1 MKKILIIPANTDLN
15 RGDQAL
21 IWESARLIE
30 DIYGKEN
37 VSFSVIASEEDET
50 SELQKH
56 QTAALGF
63 KFVPALLN
71 HPSRKFKRN
80 NDDSKSYSK
89 RTLLKWGLQAVLD
102 YLHTFMLLSKC
113 GAVRNFGQCFL
124 NVSEKNTLKAFKES
138 DAIFVKGGGFLHSY
152 GTITDP
158 YFIYFL
164 TYHIRLAIALGKKV
178 YMLPNSIG
186 PLKNPIAKRIAIK
199 TLRECTLVSVRENIS
214 RDFLGSIGIFS
225 VLFPDLGFFLK
236 PTEKNMDDYLAKQGV
251 PIEDKKVV
259 LTLRPYRFQGYDNAD
274 RLYENYLNGVTCLVK
289 HLHAKG
295 YHTSFLAHTLGPS
308 THEDDRLAIKEV
320 MSRLDDD
327 SRKSI
332 SYLEDIDLT
341 CRDVEK
347 IYASFDYMIGTRF
360 HSVIFSLNVNVPSIA
375 IAYGGNKG
383 KGIMNILGNDAFSI
397 DMDKISGDSL
407 INLFDK
413 LECDRESYLQ
423 NLIEKRQVINQQRE
437 ALITQIQA
445 LEKNNV

>member
-21 IWESARLIE
+21 IWESARLVE
-30 DIYGKEN
+30 DIYGKDN
-37 VSFSVIASEEDET
+37 VSFSVIASNEGEA

-71 HPSRKFKRN
+71 HPSRKFKHN
-80 NDDSKSYSK
+80 NDDSKAYTK
-89 RTLLKWGLQAVLD
+89 GTMLKWGIQAILD

-113 GAVRNFGQCFL
+113 SAVRRFGQCFL
-124 NVSEKNTLKAFKES
+124 NTSEKDTLHAFTES

-152 GTITDP
+152 GAVTDP

-186 PLKNPIAKRIAIK
+186 PLKNPIARRIAIK
-199 TLRECTLVSVRENIS
+199 ALKGCKLVTVRENIS

-225 VLFPDLGFFLK
+225 ELFPDLGFFLK
-236 PTEKNMDDYLAKQGV
+236 PIEKNMDNYLAKRGV
-251 PIEDKKVV
+251 PIEGKKVV
-259 LTLRPYRFQGYDNAD
+259 LTLRPYRFQGYDNSD
-274 RLYENYLNGVTCLVK
+274 RLYENYLNGTVRLVE

-308 THEDDRLAIKEV
+308 AHEDDRLAIKEV
-320 MSRLDDD
+320 ISRLDDD
-327 SRKSI
+327 DRKNI
-332 SYLEDIDLT
+332 SYLEDINLT

-347 IYASFDYMIGTRF
+347 IYSSFDYMIGTRF

-397 DMDKISGDSL
+397 DMDKIREDSL
-407 INLFDK
+407 MNLFDK
-413 LECDRESYLQ
+413 LEHERGNYLH
-423 NLIEKRQVINQQRE
+423 NLTEKRQVINRQRE
-437 ALITQIQA
+437 ALIVQIQT
-445 LEKNNV
+445 LDKSNR

>member
-21 IWESARLIE
+21 IWESARLVE
-30 DIYGKEN
+30 DIYGKDN
-37 VSFSVIASEEDET
+37 VSFSVIASNEGEA

-71 HPSRKFKRN
+71 HPSRKFKHN
-80 NDDSKSYSK
+80 NDDSKAYTK
-89 RTLLKWGLQAVLD
+89 GTMLKWGIQAILD
-102 YLHTFMLLSKC
+102 YFHTFMLLSKC
-113 GAVRNFGQCFL
+113 SVVRRFGQCFL
-124 NVSEKNTLKAFKES
+124 NISEKDTLHAFTES

-152 GTITDP
+152 GAVTDP

-186 PLKNPIAKRIAIK
+186 PLKNPIARRIAIK
-199 TLRECTLVSVRENIS
+199 ALKGCKLVTVRENIS

-225 VLFPDLGFFLK
+225 ELFPDLGFFLK
-236 PTEKNMDDYLAKQGV
+236 PTEKNMDNYLAKRGV
-251 PIEDKKVV
+251 PIEGKKVV
-259 LTLRPYRFQGYDNAD
+259 LTLRPYRFQGYDNSD
-274 RLYENYLNGVTCLVK
+274 RLYENYLNGTVRLVK

-308 THEDDRLAIKEV
+308 AHEDDRLAIKEV
-320 MSRLDDD
+320 ISRLDDD
-327 SRKSI
+327 DRKNI
-332 SYLEDIDLT
+332 SYLEDINLT

-347 IYASFDYMIGTRF
+347 IYSSFDYMIGTRF

-397 DMDKISGDSL
+397 DMDKIREDSL
-407 INLFDK
+407 MNLFDK
-413 LECDRESYLQ
+413 LEHEKGNYLH
-423 NLIEKRQVINQQRE
+423 NLTEKRQVINRQRE
-437 ALITQIQA
+437 ALIVQIQT
-445 LEKNNV
+445 LDKSNR